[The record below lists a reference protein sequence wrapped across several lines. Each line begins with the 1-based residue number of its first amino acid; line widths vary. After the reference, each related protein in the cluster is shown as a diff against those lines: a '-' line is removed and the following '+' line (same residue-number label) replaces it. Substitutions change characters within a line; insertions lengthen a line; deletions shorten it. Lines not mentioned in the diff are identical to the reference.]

1 MSSSASYRERFH
13 TAIPLSSEHLEITM
27 HDPFSHSMIKL
38 LDDSKICMDSSSPT
52 SNYDTDHST
61 HSDLSPN
68 NETMESV
75 DLENGPAFGHQDDVS
90 ITWENLGVT
99 VSNRKNGHRS
109 ILQGL
114 TGYAQPGEVLA
125 IMGPSG
131 CGKTTLLDALAG
143 NQSQKPFSFPCLFL

>member
-1 MSSSASYRERFH
+1 
-13 TAIPLSSEHLEITM
+13 M

-38 LDDSKICMDSSSPT
+38 LDDSKIFTANSSSPT
-52 SNYDTDHST
+52 SNCDTDHST
-61 HSDLSPN
+61 HSDSSPN

-90 ITWENLGVT
+90 ITWEDLAVA
-99 VSNRKNGHRS
+99 VSNRKHGFRS

-114 TGYAQPGEVLA
+114 TGYAQPGEVLV

-143 NQSQKPFSFPCLFL
+143 VPKAEAKMQLMQRRQNGHVNIYIYIYIYTS

>member
-1 MSSSASYRERFH
+1 
-13 TAIPLSSEHLEITM
+13 M

-38 LDDSKICMDSSSPT
+38 LDDCKIFTANSSSPT
-52 SNYDTDHST
+52 SNCDTDHST
-61 HSDLSPN
+61 HSDSSPN

-75 DLENGPAFGHQDDVS
+75 DLENGPAFGHRDDVS
-90 ITWENLGVT
+90 ITWEDLAVA
-99 VSNRKNGHRS
+99 VSNRKDGFRS

-143 NQSQKPFSFPCLFL
+143 NQSQKPFSFPRLFL